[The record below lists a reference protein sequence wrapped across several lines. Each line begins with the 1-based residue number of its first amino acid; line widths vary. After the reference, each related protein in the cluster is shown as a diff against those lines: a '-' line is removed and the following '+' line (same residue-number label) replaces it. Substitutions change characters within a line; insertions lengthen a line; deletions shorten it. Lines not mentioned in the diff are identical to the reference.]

1 MPSIWKGGS
10 SELYIKESGSHHSI
24 SNCLCYFAYAT
35 SHYYFHV
42 ADNYIH
48 RGEVDLMIGGGV
60 KAVVIHPGLKGFVP
74 LPQRNDDS

>member
-1 MPSIWKGGS
+1 MPSVWKGGS

-24 SNCLCYFAYAT
+24 SIAYAT
-35 SHYYFHV
+35 SNYYFHV
-42 ADNYIH
+42 ANNYIH

-60 KAVVIHPGLKGFVP
+60 KAVVIHIGLKGFVP